1 MKVSKWP
8 VGAVIVCALI
18 FLMSFY
24 GLWSSLGECATA
36 AVIVLLLLLALFVNV
51 SIVRDEK

>member
-1 MKVSKWP
+1 MKVSKYP
-8 VGAVIVCALI
+8 VGAVITCALI

-51 SIVRDEK
+51 SVVRDEK